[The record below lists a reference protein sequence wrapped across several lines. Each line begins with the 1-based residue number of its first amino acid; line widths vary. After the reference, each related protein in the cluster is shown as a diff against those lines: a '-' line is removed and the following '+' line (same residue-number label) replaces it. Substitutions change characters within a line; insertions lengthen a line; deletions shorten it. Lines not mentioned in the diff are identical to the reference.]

1 MKTKMVLSSLALCF
15 ALCCDAQ
22 AGGLLDNMFNRGCGC
37 DGGVA
42 PSTCCDSPAASS
54 CGRGFHLHLDVSL
67 SLPRLC
73 NRGGW
78 GGNACDN
85 GCDTGSA
92 CGNGCGRGL
101 LSGFG
106 GFRGR
111 LGGCDSGCD
120 TGCDNGAG
128 AGVGAG
134 CGCNGGAAANACDT
148 GCDSGC
154 GAARGCNFFSGLRGR
169 FGGRGFCGTGCDSGC
184 DNG

>member
-85 GCDTGSA
+85 GCDTGS
-92 CGNGCGRGL
+92 
-101 LSGFG
+101 
-106 GFRGR
+106 
-111 LGGCDSGCD
+111 
-120 TGCDNGAG
+120 
-128 AGVGAG
+128 
-134 CGCNGGAAANACDT
+134 
-148 GCDSGC
+148 
-154 GAARGCNFFSGLRGR
+154 
-169 FGGRGFCGTGCDSGC
+169 
-184 DNG
+184 